1 MKQQNT
7 ELKSALE
14 KTMQKNIYFIKR
26 LIRAYYNNKDEYR
39 KSSASDRKTS
49 CDRYISHID

>member
-7 ELKSALE
+7 ELKSALD

-49 CDRYISHID
+49 CDTSAT